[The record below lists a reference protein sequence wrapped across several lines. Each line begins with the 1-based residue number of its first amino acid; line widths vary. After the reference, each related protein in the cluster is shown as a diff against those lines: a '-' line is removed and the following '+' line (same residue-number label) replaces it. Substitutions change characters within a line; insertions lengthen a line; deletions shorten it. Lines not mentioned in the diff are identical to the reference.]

1 MILGIVSAV
10 FFLLM
15 CSKIITKLST
25 NRNIDKKMGKLH
37 KIAGVIFLLIICA
50 HMILAVPLIKQR
62 PIGMY
67 LSGGLI
73 LVLTVVCIASYF
85 LRGKLKKKWITIH
98 RTLAVLIFM
107 CLIIHV
113 YFGISST
120 EKYQKKVA
128 EIEIHNINAQNI
140 SDGIYTGEY
149 DVQYIYAKVKVTV
162 KDEKI
167 EDITLLEHRN
177 ERGKS
182 AESILDTIVEKQ
194 QVEVDAVT
202 QATNSS
208 RVIMKA
214 VDNALEKGKSIQ

>member
-1 MILGIVSAV
+1 MILGMISAV
-10 FFLLM
+10 FFLLL
-15 CSKIITKLST
+15 CSKIITKRGA
-25 NRNIDKKMGKLH
+25 NRKIDKGMEKVH
-37 KIAGVIFLLIICA
+37 KIAGVIFFFLICA
-50 HMILAVPLIKQR
+50 HMILALPLIKQR
-62 PIGMY
+62 PIEMY
-67 LSGGLI
+67 LSGWLM
-73 LVLTVVCIASYF
+73 LVFTAICIASYF
-85 LRGKLKKKWITIH
+85 RKEKLKKKWILMH
-98 RTLAVLIFM
+98 RTLAVLIFL

-120 EKYQKKVA
+120 EKYQNKVA

-140 SDGIYTGEY
+140 LDGTYIGEY

-167 EDITLLEHRN
+167 KEITLLEHRN

-182 AESILDTIVEKQ
+182 AESILDAIVKKQ

-214 VDNALEKGKSIQ
+214 VDNALEKGKGIQ